1 MKEEKNENV
10 ELTLPKP
17 KIKKQKHRVVLVSPT
32 WVMYDDGSG
41 SLTWTNNIWK
51 DLKIGDEVLI

>member
-1 MKEEKNENV
+1 MKEEKDELN
-10 ELTLPKP
+10 ELTLPKI
-17 KIKKQKHRVVLVSPT
+17 KIKKQKYKVVLISPT

-51 DLKIGDEVLI
+51 DLKIGDEIII